1 MASAAAAADGRDTV
15 KKLRHL
21 GRKLSKNLASSV
33 DNLLELLD
41 KLELVLSNLDQDPDK
56 PIQQSLVHP
65 MKALISDEL
74 LRHTD
79 NDVKVSVTAC
89 LTEVAR
95 ITAPNAPYE
104 DEQMKEF
111 FKLTVAAFENLSHVS
126 GRRYDKALAIL
137 ENLSKIKIFFIML
150 DLECDDL
157 VIQMFN
163 LFLRIIR
170 ANHSS
175 NVIESMETVMTGI
188 LDESEDISSDLLR
201 PLLDSVR
208 KENQIISPIS
218 WTLGEKVFTNC
229 AVKLKPYLM
238 QAVDSSGRALDEY
251 AQIVASI
258 CKNQSESPEPNHS
271 TVQATENI
279 VDVPKDAHEKPCDVT
294 RGFETDNICVRD
306 AEITDDTNL
315 KMRSTNAVTVDAE
328 FTKSSETTNS
338 ERRDTKTNSETSN
351 LESVQKLNS
360 ETQLDTVPRKR
371 ARKPNSLLNPE
382 EGYDHSWIYRKSSRS
397 RKASNNGNAL
407 SPAGNSTSSKDKTQ
421 PKPETVGESL
431 ENGNIAKP
439 AQPENPSDKSSD
451 VPSIESPASTK
462 EIRLSN
468 PEDMSKAHE
477 ALVSEPKHG
486 ENTNAVP
493 FTKHTN
499 LDGSSAKRC
508 RRRRKISSI
517 GDQNDHPNSASI
529 LKDENL
535 NTLLKKTSS
544 ESPGARL
551 KKKSEIRKDSAVTHE
566 EPVRNIKLS
575 IKFDGKIV
583 VPPVSVVAKMESEVL
598 CENEGKDKSSTD
610 MKVENREEG
619 RSSDHIEVNKRRR
632 RTATSNKGFNKSSA
646 MKAHEPQ
653 ELGNSLVGRRIKVW
667 WRLDKTY
674 YDGVVNAYD
683 HVKGK
688 HKVVYDDDYVEQLN
702 LKKHRWELVD
712 ANVLP
717 DEAHEPQEQPGN
729 SLVGK
734 RIKVWWPLDKTYY
747 DGVVNAYDHVKGKH
761 KLLYDDGYVEQLNL
775 KKHRWELVDAN
786 VLPDEVSK
794 NLYIIHSDTDTI
806 RKLAGAYD
814 MAEKNIEKFKL
825 KSLKGKTINSF
836 SRSDLVDDSV
846 DDPQ

>member
-1 MASAAAAADGRDTV
+1 
-15 KKLRHL
+15 
-21 GRKLSKNLASSV
+21 
-33 DNLLELLD
+33 
-41 KLELVLSNLDQDPDK
+41 
-56 PIQQSLVHP
+56 
-65 MKALISDEL
+65 
-74 LRHTD
+74 
-79 NDVKVSVTAC
+79 
-89 LTEVAR
+89 
-95 ITAPNAPYE
+95 
-104 DEQMKEF
+104 
-111 FKLTVAAFENLSHVS
+111 
-126 GRRYDKALAIL
+126 
-137 ENLSKIKIFFIML
+137 
-150 DLECDDL
+150 
-157 VIQMFN
+157 
-163 LFLRIIR
+163 
-170 ANHSS
+170 
-175 NVIESMETVMTGI
+175 
-188 LDESEDISSDLLR
+188 
-201 PLLDSVR
+201 
-208 KENQIISPIS
+208 
-218 WTLGEKVFTNC
+218 
-229 AVKLKPYLM
+229 
-238 QAVDSSGRALDEY
+238 
-251 AQIVASI
+251 
-258 CKNQSESPEPNHS
+258 
-271 TVQATENI
+271 
-279 VDVPKDAHEKPCDVT
+279 VT

-338 ERRDTKTNSETSN
+338 ERRDTKTNSKTSN

-551 KKKSEIRKDSAVTHE
+551 KKKSEIRKDSAMTHE

-583 VPPVSVVAKMESEVL
+583 VPPVSVVAKMESEVF

-646 MKAHEPQ
+646 MK
-653 ELGNSLVGRRIKVW
+653 V
-667 WRLDKTY
+667 
-674 YDGVVNAYD
+674 
-683 HVKGK
+683 
-688 HKVVYDDDYVEQLN
+688 
-702 LKKHRWELVD
+702 
-712 ANVLP
+712 
-717 DEAHEPQEQPGN
+717 
-729 SLVGK
+729 
-734 RIKVWWPLDKTYY
+734 
-747 DGVVNAYDHVKGKH
+747 
-761 KLLYDDGYVEQLNL
+761 
-775 KKHRWELVDAN
+775 
-786 VLPDEVSK
+786 
-794 NLYIIHSDTDTI
+794 
-806 RKLAGAYD
+806 
-814 MAEKNIEKFKL
+814 
-825 KSLKGKTINSF
+825 
-836 SRSDLVDDSV
+836 
-846 DDPQ
+846 

>member
-1 MASAAAAADGRDTV
+1 MASAGGGRDTV

-65 MKALISDEL
+65 MKTLISDEL

-79 NDVKVSVTAC
+79 DDVKVSVTAC

-111 FKLTVAAFENLSHVS
+111 FTLTVAAFENLSHVS

-137 ENLSKIKIFFIML
+137 ENFSKIKIFLIML

-279 VDVPKDAHEKPCDVT
+279 VDAPKDAHEKPCDVT

-315 KMRSTNAVTVDAE
+315 KMRSTNAVTVDDE
-328 FTKSSETTNS
+328 FTKSSGSEREQHSCPTTNS

-371 ARKPNSLLNPE
+371 ARKPNSFLNPE

-397 RKASNNGNAL
+397 RKARGNGNAL
-407 SPAGNSTSSKDKTQ
+407 SPADNSTSSKDKTQ
-421 PKPETVGESL
+421 PMPETVGEAL

-462 EIRLSN
+462 GIRLSN
-468 PEDMSKAHE
+468 PEDKSKAHE

-551 KKKSEIRKDSAVTHE
+551 KKKSEIRKDSAMTHE

-583 VPPVSVVAKMESEVL
+583 VPPVSVVAKMESEVF

-667 WRLDKTY
+667 W
-674 YDGVVNAYD
+674 
-683 HVKGK
+683 
-688 HKVVYDDDYVEQLN
+688 
-702 LKKHRWELVD
+702 
-712 ANVLP
+712 
-717 DEAHEPQEQPGN
+717 
-729 SLVGK
+729 
-734 RIKVWWPLDKTYY
+734 PLDKTYY
-747 DGVVNAYDHVKGKH
+747 NGVVNAYDHVKGKH
-761 KLLYDDGYVEQLNL
+761 KLLYDDGYEEQLNL

-794 NLYIIHSDTDTI
+794 NLYIMHSDTDTI

-814 MAEKNIEKFKL
+814 MAEKNIEKSKL

-836 SRSDLVDDSV
+836 SRSGLVDDSV